1 MSNTHDHAIG
11 QRALDAGAQD
21 MRLYIVRHGKAV
33 DGPEPLGEFPRPE
46 GYPSDWDR
54 PLTPRGEAQAQFLGA
69 QLCEQERRLSSIL
82 CSRYPRAIQ
91 TARIIAKALHLEVCT
106 RPELEVDRP
115 VSEALRVLDEYRGSR
130 AVMFVG
136 HNPQVG
142 ELLSV
147 LGAGRGGL
155 QAHELLV
162 KTGELIG
169 LDIRASAAIGS
180 ARVALR
186 LRLGDEH
193 DLGSAPSAAST
204 QAALTKRT
212 A

>member
-1 MSNTHDHAIG
+1 
-11 QRALDAGAQD
+11 
-21 MRLYIVRHGKAV
+21 
-33 DGPEPLGEFPRPE
+33 
-46 GYPSDWDR
+46 
-54 PLTPRGEAQAQFLGA
+54 
-69 QLCEQERRLSSIL
+69 
-82 CSRYPRAIQ
+82 
-91 TARIIAKALHLEVCT
+91 
-106 RPELEVDRP
+106 
-115 VSEALRVLDEYRGSR
+115 
-130 AVMFVG
+130 
-136 HNPQVG
+136 
-142 ELLSV
+142 V